1 MSRLGATLGAAFKQR
16 VRGGEPALMDE
27 LALIASNL
35 RPERQTHAGRADFRR
50 DHGADRPQP
59 CEKPIEPEARRNP
72 GDCAP
77 ADGNRPAA
85 QGPLWRGCGCRL
97 SRARNRP

>member
-1 MSRLGATLGAAFKQR
+1 MSRLGATFGAAFKQR

-27 LALIASNL
+27 LALMASNL
-35 RPERQTHAGRADFRR
+35 RPERQTHVGRVDFRR

-72 GDCAP
+72 GDCAS
-77 ADGNRPAA
+77 ADETGRRR
-85 QGPLWRGCGCRL
+85 GPLWRDCGREL
-97 SRARNRP
+97 SRARDRP